1 MADVMAQDDP
11 LQAVVL
17 CDVFTQ
23 RFAPLT
29 LDRPR
34 CLMPVCNVP
43 LIEWTLESLAAAGVH
58 EVFFL
63 ATWHVGQIR
72 AYLEEHHPLMFRA
85 PGVRAPAAPATSL
98 ARISLIAV
106 PEARSVGDTMR
117 ELDAHQVIKS
127 DFVLMYG
134 DSLGTMDIGAVV
146 RAHKERRQADR
157 NAIMTIC
164 TMPAPQTSGARRPGD
179 LSVFVMAPAT
189 SQLMHYA
196 AVPAVP
202 RLPLLTL
209 PLELF
214 EQARTELDVRNDLV
228 DCGVDVCSI
237 DVPPLF
243 TENFDYQS
251 LRREFVQGI
260 LTSDLLEAKIFVHV
274 APPADATSTSAGEP
288 FSVVSRGVLGM
299 QPQGAG
305 YMLRVSDPARY
316 DAVSRDV
323 LAGWTYP
330 NTPRLGMPD
339 GAKYTSAPGLRFTG
353 DHVAMAS
360 TAVLGRRSL
369 LGAHTCL
376 DDGAQVHES
385 VLGEGVHVG
394 AHSTIRG
401 SYLWN
406 GVVVGRGCTIEQC
419 LLGEGVQI
427 LDHVHLQRGT
437 IVGDGCVIGPDVQV
451 APFSRVSMH
460 AFRTSED
467 DEDDDDDDEAS
478 TDEADADTA
487 LGRAS
492 RGYLWA
498 PLGTA
503 HATDDDDSDDE
514 EVDELEHPANARLFA
529 IGADRSAVVWDD
541 AASELSSID
550 ADSDADA
557 LSDDSL
563 DELDESS
570 PTSPSA
576 YGSMSLTLS
585 GGHESQTYGEKIES
599 EERLREF
606 QHEAHASLERAFE
619 EKHAPENAA
628 IELKTLRMA
637 SNVPPGEVRK
647 VVIAFV
653 LHHCSVDQPRETA
666 ALLDHWGPLIHEVAH
681 DDQVEALAMM
691 QSFCAVHVSHTKL
704 FVPLLTKVYNDEM
717 VSDEAILAWWRHP
730 SSRQL
735 VLSSETPAQVQQVV
749 LELRKRAE
757 PVVRHILEDSE
768 EEDDDDDDD
777 EA

>member
-1 MADVMAQDDP
+1 MAVDEVAQDDP

-34 CLMPVCNVP
+34 CLMPLCNVP

-63 ATWHVGQIR
+63 ATWHVPQIR
-72 AYLEEHHPLMFRA
+72 AYLEKHHPQLFRA
-85 PGVRAPAAPATSL
+85 PGSRAPAVPATSL
-98 ARISLIAV
+98 TRISLIAV

-127 DFVLMYG
+127 DFVLMHG
-134 DSLGTMDIGAVV
+134 DSLGAMDIGAVV

-164 TMPAPQTSGARRPGD
+164 TMPAPPSSEARRPGD
-179 LSVFVMAPAT
+179 VSVFVLTPTT

-202 RLPLLTL
+202 RVSLLPL

-228 DCGVDVCSI
+228 DCGVDICSI

-274 APPADATSTSAGEP
+274 APPGDATSTSAGEP

-299 QPQGAG
+299 PPYGAG

-316 DAVSRDV
+316 DAASRDV

-339 GAKYTSAPGLRFTG
+339 GAKYTSAPGPRYIG
-353 DHVAMAS
+353 EQVNMAS
-360 TAVLGRRSL
+360 TALLGRRSL
-369 LGAHTCL
+369 LGAHARL
-376 DDGAQVHES
+376 HEGAQVHDS
-385 VLGEGVHVG
+385 VLGESVHIG
-394 AHSTIRG
+394 ADSIIRN
-401 SYLWN
+401 SYLWR
-406 GVVVGRGCTIEQC
+406 GVVVGRHCCIEQC
-419 LLGEGVQI
+419 ILGEGVQI

-437 IVGDGCVIGPDVQV
+437 VVGDGCVIGPNVKL
-451 APFSRVSMH
+451 APYTRVSMH
-460 AFRTSED
+460 AFRASED
-467 DEDDDDDDEAS
+467 DEEER
-478 TDEADADTA
+478 TDGVEEDSA
-487 LGRAS
+487 LGQAS
-492 RGYLWA
+492 RGYMWP
-498 PLGTA
+498 PLG
-503 HATDDDDSDDE
+503 ATPAADGDESDDE
-514 EVDELEHPANARLFA
+514 EVDELEHAANARLFA
-529 IGADRSAVVWDD
+529 MGADRSVVVWDD
-541 AASELSSID
+541 AVSELSSID
-550 ADSDADA
+550 ADSDADV
-557 LSDDSL
+557 LSDDES
-563 DELDESS
+563 DESDESS

-585 GGHESQTYGEKIES
+585 GGHESQTYGEKLES

-606 QHEAHASLERAFE
+606 QHEAQASLERAFE

-647 VVIAFV
+647 VVITFV

-666 ALLDHWGPLIHEVAH
+666 ALLDHWGPLIREVAH
-681 DDQVEALAMM
+681 DDQIEALAVM
-691 QSFCAVHVSHTKL
+691 QSFCAVHLSHTKL

-735 VLSSETPAQVQQVV
+735 VLESQSPSQAQQVV
-749 LELRKRAE
+749 PELRKRAE
-757 PVVRHILEDSE
+757 PVLRHILEDSE
-768 EEDDDDDDD
+768 DEDEDEDEE
-777 EA
+777 

>member
-1 MADVMAQDDP
+1 MAAVEVAQDDP

-72 AYLEEHHPLMFRA
+72 AYLEKNHPLLFRA
-85 PGVRAPAAPATSL
+85 PGSRAPPAPATSL
-98 ARISLIAV
+98 TRISLIAV

-127 DFVLMYG
+127 DFVLMQG
-134 DSLGTMDIGAVV
+134 DALGTMDIGAIV

-157 NAIMTIC
+157 NAIMTIG
-164 TMPAPQTSGARRPGD
+164 TMPAPQASGARRPGD
-179 LSVFVMAPAT
+179 LSVFVLAPST
-189 SQLMHYA
+189 SQLLHYA
-196 AVPAVP
+196 AVPALP
-202 RLPLLTL
+202 RVPLLLL
-209 PLELF
+209 PLELM
-214 EQARTELDVRNDLV
+214 EQPRTELDVRNDLV

-243 TENFDYQS
+243 TENFDYQA

-274 APPADATSTSAGEP
+274 APPAGATSTSAGEP

-299 QPQGAG
+299 PPHGAG

-316 DAVSRDV
+316 DTASRDV

-339 GAKYTSAPGLRFTG
+339 GTTYTSAPGLRFTG
-353 DHVAMAS
+353 AKVTMAR
-360 TAVLGRRSL
+360 TAVLGRRTL
-369 LGAHTCL
+369 LGAHVRL

-385 VLGEGVHVG
+385 VLGEDVHIG
-394 AHSTIRG
+394 AHSVIRG
-401 SYLWN
+401 SYLWR
-406 GVVVGRGCTIEQC
+406 GTQVGEGCTLDQC
-419 LLGEGVQI
+419 LVGEGVQI

-437 IVGDGCVIGPDVQV
+437 IVGDGCVIGPGVRL
-451 APFSRVSMH
+451 APAARVSMH
-460 AFRTSED
+460 AYRTSED
-467 DEDDDDDDEAS
+467 EEDVDDVDE
-478 TDEADADTA
+478 TDTDAA
-487 LGRAS
+487 LGPAS
-492 RGYLWA
+492 RGYLWP

-503 HATDDDDSDDE
+503 SAASDDSDE
-514 EVDELEHPANARLFA
+514 EVDELEHAANAQLFA
-529 IGADRSAVVWDD
+529 MGADRSVVVWDD
-541 AASELSSID
+541 ALSELSSID
-550 ADSDADA
+550 ADSEADA
-557 LSDDSL
+557 QSDESS
-563 DELDESS
+563 EAESDESS

-576 YGSMSLTLS
+576 YGSVSLTLS
-585 GGHESQTYGEKIES
+585 GGHESQTYGEKLES
-599 EERLREF
+599 EERRREF
-606 QHEAHASLERAFE
+606 EHEARASLERAFD

-647 VVIAFV
+647 VVISFV
-653 LHHCSVDQPRETA
+653 LSHCAVDQPRETA
-666 ALLDHWGPLIHEVAH
+666 ALLDHWGPLIREVAH
-681 DDQVEALAMM
+681 DDQVEALAVM
-691 QSFCAVHVSHTKL
+691 QSFCALHVSHTKL
-704 FVPLLTKVYNDEM
+704 FGPLLTKVYNDEM

-730 SSRQL
+730 SSRQV
-735 VLSSETPAQVQQVV
+735 VLDSETPSVQAQQVV

-757 PVVRHILEDSE
+757 PVVRHILEGSDESDEESE
-768 EEDDDDDDD
+768 
-777 EA
+777 